1 MLAPT
6 SMMVIYSKLG
16 RDRRPRLSVKN
27 IGRRRVAASTG
38 MMWFKVSRSLSSSSE
53 AKDPER
59 EAAAARLTDEELP
72 AQAIF
77 GPSPHEKKDQKQKY
91 QILLPLL
98 LRDE

>member
-16 RDRRPRLSVKN
+16 RDRRPRLSVKKHWQT
-27 IGRRRVAASTG
+27 TG
-38 MMWFKVSRSLSSSSE
+38 GCLYMHDEFQSLLLWEKV
-53 AKDPER
+53 
-59 EAAAARLTDEELP
+59 AAARLTDEELS

-77 GPSPHEKKDQKQKY
+77 PSPHEKKDQKQKY

-98 LRDE
+98 LRDK